1 MLALSRCSATLSWRL
16 PLRCSALCLA
26 SRSVTAAPQFL
37 KSQTAQFHQ
46 SKARAMSS
54 LEGGL
59 IEMGMW
65 SLGIGAVGAALA
77 GIFLAN
83 TDMCLPKGANA
94 SLEHLEDADLRSTTD
109 DGKVIKAKS
118 LWEKNGAVIMAEAS
132 ELSSLKPQ
140 LEELGVPLVAVV
152 KENVGSEIQDFRPHF
167 AGDIYVDEMR
177 KMGGLGFIRLGV
189 WQNFIRAWRS
199 GYQGNMHG
207 EGFILGGV
215 FVIGPGDQGILLE
228 HKEKQFGDK
237 VDTADVLKAVRKIV
251 P

>member
-1 MLALSRCSATLSWRL
+1 RYL
-16 PLRCSALCLA
+16 PSDPSHFR
-26 SRSVTAAPQFL
+26 
-37 KSQTAQFHQ
+37 
-46 SKARAMSS
+46 
-54 LEGGL
+54 
-59 IEMGMW
+59 MGMW

-83 TDMCLPKGANA
+83 TDMCLPKGASA
-94 SLEHLEDADLRSTTD
+94 SLEHLEDADLH
-109 DGKVIKAKS
+109 GKVIKAKS
-118 LWEKNGAVIMAEAS
+118 LWEKNGAVVMAEAS

-167 AGDIYVDEMR
+167 AGDIYVDEMKHFYGPLQR

-199 GYQGNMHG
+199 GYQGNMLG

-237 VDTADVLKAVRKIV
+237 VDTADVLKAAQKIV
-251 P
+251 PVK